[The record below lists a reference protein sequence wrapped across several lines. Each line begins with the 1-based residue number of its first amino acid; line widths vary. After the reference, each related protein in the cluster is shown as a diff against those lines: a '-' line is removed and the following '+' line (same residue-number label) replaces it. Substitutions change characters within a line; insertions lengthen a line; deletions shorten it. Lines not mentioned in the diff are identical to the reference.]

1 MKARQTIK
9 CIYAW
14 TLIAVFT
21 SVLALKAVHFHDTS
35 YHGQAKVSASHQ
47 ASVGQLCSV
56 CEFTMHEAAAV
67 KATIFVP
74 ITVVNGSFALSNP
87 NKSFIRLLRPSTAIR
102 LLRWAD
108 SLFI

>member
-56 CEFTMHEAAAV
+56 CEFMMHEAAAV
-67 KATIFVP
+67 KTTVFVP
-74 ITVVNGSFALSNP
+74 ITVVKWIVRP
-87 NKSFIRLLRPSTAIR
+87 TKSEQIVYQTVASVNSHSPPTVG
-102 LLRWAD
+102 
-108 SLFI
+108 

>member
-35 YHGQAKVSASHQ
+35 YHGQA
-47 ASVGQLCSV
+47 SVGQLCSV

-67 KATIFVP
+67 KTTVFVP
-74 ITVVNGSFALSNP
+74 ITVVKWIVRP
-87 NKSFIRLLRPSTAIR
+87 IKSEQIVYQTVASVNSHSPPTVG
-102 LLRWAD
+102 
-108 SLFI
+108 